1 MLDRISSWASRKN
14 LFLLAAIIASIVVKL
29 SLASLGHNWDVGSW
43 YVVSDLVLQGKSV
56 YAHTFRYNYGP
67 IWAAIL
73 GGIRGLCKWLDFD
86 SGEGFHILIA
96 GFLAGIDAL
105 ISIALSSAYSYEA
118 ALAFLLIPVGWLTSG
133 YHSQLDNVAVF
144 VGLLAWLLIR
154 RGATTRR
161 RLVFSA
167 VLMGLSLSVKHL
179 AIFFPIW
186 LLFRKEWM
194 SLRYRI
200 LYAVIA
206 YSVFLATFLPWLGDP
221 ASRAGILG
229 NVFRY
234 SSNYGFSLT
243 GLLVSLPFTSVNSF
257 DRFFAWVP
265 AIPAFK
271 ALWAAMMVGFG
282 IIVAWRQR
290 PSPPWNDMFLC
301 YLIAMYGLSPSI
313 ADQYTAIP
321 LVACAVF
328 YRFPPSWA
336 FWVTATAA
344 LLISDTNVLGA
355 FYSHSRSLLIL
366 GHRYSIAEFLAV
378 EVRWRVLAL
387 SQLCI
392 LFIFLTRRMAKTSPT
407 LEREETAKRPEYSPF
422 L

>member
-1 MLDRISSWASRKN
+1 LLAPVSSWTSRRN
-14 LFLLAAIIASIVVKL
+14 IFLLAAIVASIVVKI

-73 GGIRGLCKWLDFD
+73 GCLRVLCKWLDFD

-96 GFLAGIDAL
+96 GFLACIDAL
-105 ISIALSSAYSYEA
+105 TSIALAIAYSYEA
-118 ALAFLLIPVGWLTSG
+118 ALVFLLVPVGWLTSG
-133 YHSQLDNVAVF
+133 FHSQFDNVAVF
-144 VGLLAWLLIR
+144 AGLLAWLVIR
-154 RGATTRR
+154 RGETTRP

-167 VLMGLSLSVKHL
+167 LLMGLSLAIKHL

-186 LLFRKEWM
+186 LLFRKEWVPFR
-194 SLRYRI
+194 SRI

-234 SSNYGFSLT
+234 NGAYGSSLIGFV
-243 GLLVSLPFTSVNSF
+243 VSLPFTSVNLF
-257 DRFFAWVP
+257 DRFFAWIPV
-265 AIPAFK
+265 IPAFK
-271 ALWAAMMVGFG
+271 ALWAALMVGFG
-282 IIVAWRQR
+282 ILATRRQR
-290 PSPPWNDMFLC
+290 SSPPWNDMFLC
-301 YLIAMYGLSPSI
+301 YLIAMYGLSPST

-328 YRFPPSWA
+328 YKFLPSWA
-336 FWVTATAA
+336 FWVTALFA
-344 LLISDTNVLGA
+344 LLTSDTNVLSV
-355 FYSHSRSLLIL
+355 FYPQTQSVLI
-366 GHRYSIAEFLAV
+366 GTD
-378 EVRWRVLAL
+378 VRWKVLAL

-392 LFIFLTRRMAKTSPT
+392 LFLLLPRRD
-407 LEREETAKRPEYSPF
+407 ETPNTTNSRIASGISAFSALPWRQ
-422 L
+422 

>member
-1 MLDRISSWASRKN
+1 MLDRISSIASRKN
-14 LFLLAAIIASIVVKL
+14 LFLLAGIMASIVVKL

-43 YVVSDLVLQGKSV
+43 YVVSDKVLQGKSV
-56 YAHTFRYNYGP
+56 YASTFRYNYGP

-73 GGIRGLCKWLDFD
+73 GYLRELGKWIDFD

-96 GFLAGIDAL
+96 GFLACIDGL
-105 ISIALSSAYSYEA
+105 ISIALSIAYSYEA
-118 ALAFLLIPVGWLTSG
+118 ALVFLLIPVGWLTSG
-133 YHSQLDNVAVF
+133 YHSQFDNVAVF
-144 VGLLAWLLIR
+144 VGLLAWLLVR
-154 RGATTRR
+154 PAKTTRS
-161 RLVFSA
+161 RLIFSA
-167 VLMGLSLSVKHL
+167 VLMGLSLAVKHL

-186 LLFRKEWM
+186 LLFRKEWV
-194 SLRYRI
+194 SIRLRI

-206 YSVFLATFLPWLGDP
+206 YSVFLGTFLPWLGDP

-234 SSNYGFSLT
+234 NGNYGFSLT
-243 GLLVSLPFTSVNSF
+243 GLLVSLLFTSVSSF

-265 AIPAFK
+265 IIPAFK

-282 IIVAWRQR
+282 VLVARRQR
-290 PSPPWNDMFLC
+290 SSPPWNDMFLC
-301 YLIAMYGLSPSI
+301 YLIALYAMSPSI

-328 YRFPPSWA
+328 YMFPPSWA

-344 LLISDTNVLGA
+344 LLTSDTN
-355 FYSHSRSLLIL
+355 IL
-366 GHRYSIAEFLAV
+366 SAINQTRGFLV
-378 EVRWRVLAL
+378 GSQVRWRVLAL

-392 LFIFLTRRMAKTSPT
+392 LFIFLTRRITKTSPT
-407 LEREETAKRPEYSPF
+407 LERGEMAKRPEYSPF
-422 L
+422 P